1 MKRFIALAM
10 LLAIAAIVS
19 TGCPRKLP
27 IEGTLA
33 DAPVQTV
40 VK

>member
-19 TGCPRKLP
+19 TGCPRRAP
-27 IEGTLA
+27 IEHNLA
-33 DAPVQTV
+33 VVPVETV
-40 VK
+40 LK